1 MLLAEEYNHQ
11 RHVVRHVEEK
21 RELTHMAGSGRSAP
35 VDAVCDSLRKQLAPV
50 RARVAEHRHSL
61 HSWIFSIQG
70 HCPARRCTD
79 YGVQTQC
86 PLNLL

>member
-11 RHVVRHVEEK
+11 HHVVTHVEEL
-21 RELTHMAGSGRSAP
+21 RELIHMAGSGPSAT
-35 VDAVCDSLRKQLAPV
+35 VDTVCDSLRKQLAPV
-50 RARVAEHRHSL
+50 RARVAEDRHSL
-61 HSWIFSIQG
+61 HPRALPCQ
-70 HCPARRCTD
+70 AV